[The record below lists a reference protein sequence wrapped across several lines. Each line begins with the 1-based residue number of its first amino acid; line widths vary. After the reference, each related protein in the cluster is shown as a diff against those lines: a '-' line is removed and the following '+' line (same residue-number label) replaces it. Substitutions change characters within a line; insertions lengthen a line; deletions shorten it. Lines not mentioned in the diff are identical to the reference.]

1 MSKNST
7 LAPFIAHGI
16 LKMKERGLYDA
27 HSKRHI
33 KSEPNCK
40 PLNEEGQSL
49 GMEKFAQ
56 LFVYYAGCLAISLI
70 IFVME
75 NIFKPSSVS
84 LWINQDNQRKL
95 KVVKERLENL
105 KINYQENMV
114 EVGEMNQKAIE
125 VKVML
130 IRTSFRTPIMK
141 Y

>member
-1 MSKNST
+1 MLT
-7 LAPFIAHGI
+7 PFIAHGI

-56 LFVYYAGCLAISLI
+56 LFVYYAGCLALSLI

-75 NIFKPSSVS
+75 NIFIPSSVS
-84 LWINQDNQRKL
+84 LWKNQDNQRKL
-95 KVVKERLENL
+95 KAVKKYNFFTLEIISLFKKN
-105 KINYQENMV
+105 IGRNQFIS
-114 EVGEMNQKAIE
+114 GEFTA
-125 VKVML
+125 
-130 IRTSFRTPIMK
+130 
-141 Y
+141 